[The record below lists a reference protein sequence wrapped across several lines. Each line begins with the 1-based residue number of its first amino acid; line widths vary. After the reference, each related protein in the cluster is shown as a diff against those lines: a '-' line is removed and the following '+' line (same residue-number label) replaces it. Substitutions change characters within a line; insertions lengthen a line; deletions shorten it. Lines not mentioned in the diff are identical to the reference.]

1 MAKKWYYAKMHVAM
15 GDYIALPGEVI
26 EGDLRKLDID
36 HLLRIGAICECSAPQ
51 GVPYDD
57 PTLPRDSADPE
68 TGDPYDEED
77 APDTD
82 CEDAETEEDDA
93 DYDEEDAESEEDD
106 EEPAPAQ
113 IDVMDGITPAP
124 APAENAAPKTTRKA
138 RGGKTK

>member
-26 EGDLRKLDID
+26 EGDLSKLDID
-36 HLLRIGAICECSAPQ
+36 HLLKIGAICECSAPQ

>member
-26 EGDLRKLDID
+26 GGDLRKLDID
-36 HLLRIGAICECSAPQ
+36 HLLKIGAICECSAPQ

-57 PTLPRDSADPE
+57 PTLPGDSAEPE
-68 TGDPYDEED
+68 TGNPYDEED

-93 DYDEEDAESEEDD
+93 DYDEEDVESEEDD

-138 RGGKTK
+138 QGGKTK